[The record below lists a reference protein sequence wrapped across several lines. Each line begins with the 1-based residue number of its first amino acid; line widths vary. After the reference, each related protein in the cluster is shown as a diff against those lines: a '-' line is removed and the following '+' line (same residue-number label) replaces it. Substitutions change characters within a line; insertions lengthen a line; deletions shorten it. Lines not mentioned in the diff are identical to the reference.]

1 MLPIVSIKPHYG
13 KYKMLNENDLGI
25 FYKII
30 NGEKSSLLVQVL
42 VHLDKGTHWVNNC
55 NSLW

>member
-1 MLPIVSIKPHYG
+1 VLPIVSIKPHYG

-42 VHLDKGTHWVNNC
+42 VHLDKGTH
-55 NSLW
+55 